1 MKLVVISVSIIFIFG
16 GCGVDTSSSAEDSKS
31 SVKIIDDGS
40 DTNSSTNVDDNSSS
54 TDGTDNIPDAPA
66 SSSNFN
72 VKDATFDKQACS
84 IENGYKVLIDSS
96 FDPNATP
103 DDDNGMEI
111 ESRYAYN
118 TDVEATKVYIFYPKL
133 TQKKKFRSVNVYS
146 ENYRFGFDE
155 AWIANSHTIYV
166 RLAKDGAGHYSCYRY
181 ELNSLTGSSITGTK
195 VYR

>member
-16 GCGVDTSSSAEDSKS
+16 GCGVDTSSSAGDSKS
-31 SVKIIDDGS
+31 SVNIIEDGA
-40 DTNSSTNVDDNSSS
+40 DTNSSSGVDDNSSS
-54 TDGTDNIPDAPA
+54 TDGKDNIPDGPV

-72 VKDATFDKQACS
+72 IKDAIFDKQACS
-84 IENGYKVLIDSS
+84 IGNGYQVLIDSS

-103 DDDNGMEI
+103 DNDNGIEI

-118 TDVEATKVYIFYPKL
+118 TDVEATKVYIFYPIL
-133 TQKKKFRSVNVYS
+133 TQDKVFRNVNVYS
-146 ENYRFGFDE
+146 ENYRFGFDK
-155 AWIANSHTIYV
+155 AWISNVNTIYI

-181 ELNSLTGSSITGTK
+181 ELNSLIGTELKSTK